1 MSGSQTRRAR
11 SAWFWLILTLAGCHA
26 VGDPPAPA
34 HLGGV
39 VQERT
44 GYSLCGAAC
53 GAEVF
58 LPPGVSLDDGLTEDE
73 AIRTALCNNALFQE
87 LLVDLQLANADLIQ
101 AGLLPNP
108 EAVYFFPVSEKPY
121 KYLVD
126 FPLEA
131 LWLRPIRVGA
141 AKAELGRQGDRLTQ
155 TALDLIRDVRVA
167 YANALL
173 TQSRQAIGNEAIQ
186 LRGRIAAIA
195 EARLQAGDLSQLE
208 VATARVDA
216 LQATQDMARLI
227 NDAEVAREQLRWV
240 MGIGPLRTPLQL
252 ISPGDGPSRGLD
264 VEQLVAEAVA
274 TRPDAYAAAQAVTAA
289 EERLRLARLGWVRVL
304 GIADATSG
312 THTGHA
318 LSPAFRITLP
328 IFNWNQGLIARAEGE
343 LERAV
348 RQQQTLRNQI
358 ILDVRQ
364 AHIRYEQTWAE
375 LSLLR
380 SRVRPEV
387 DAALQRSQL
396 AYQEGNTTYL
406 IVLEATRQ
414 LLDSFVREAQL
425 ATDLQRAAAEL
436 ERGTGRRL
444 PRPELIPPPPTPRT
458 LEEAVPTP

>member
-1 MSGSQTRRAR
+1 VSGSQTRRAR

-26 VGDPPAPA
+26 VGDPPPPA
-34 HLGGV
+34 LV
-39 VQERT
+39 DRAVEERT
-44 GYSLCGAAC
+44 GYTLCGAAC
-53 GAEVF
+53 GSEVF

-252 ISPGDGPSRGLD
+252 ISPGD
-264 VEQLVAEAVA
+264 
-274 TRPDAYAAAQAVTAA
+274 
-289 EERLRLARLGWVRVL
+289 
-304 GIADATSG
+304 
-312 THTGHA
+312 
-318 LSPAFRITLP
+318 
-328 IFNWNQGLIARAEGE
+328 
-343 LERAV
+343 
-348 RQQQTLRNQI
+348 
-358 ILDVRQ
+358 
-364 AHIRYEQTWAE
+364 
-375 LSLLR
+375 
-380 SRVRPEV
+380 
-387 DAALQRSQL
+387 
-396 AYQEGNTTYL
+396 
-406 IVLEATRQ
+406 
-414 LLDSFVREAQL
+414 
-425 ATDLQRAAAEL
+425 
-436 ERGTGRRL
+436 
-444 PRPELIPPPPTPRT
+444 
-458 LEEAVPTP
+458 